1 MSCGSV
7 DERSRPVILGRGL
20 VFGIGLSKTA
30 THSLS
35 AALDSLGIRC
45 RHYPDLSYFV
55 RGDFASPLRGYD
67 AACDTP
73 CAAYFRELDRAYP
86 GSRFILTV
94 RERGEWLRSCQT
106 HFEARERPSD
116 IDPSSPKG
124 VVRRRLFGTAQFD
137 LRAFEQSWQRHHD
150 EVRAYFADRPSD
162 LLVINI
168 CRDGDA
174 CWGELRSFLGFT
186 RTGTHTSATPLSV
199 AASLSNSTHGSVIGE
214 AGAADGGGKAGDRV
228 GDGTGGSSAGCSAGG
243 SAVGRTGGTG
253 GEVGREAA
261 GSVSRR
267 GAIVAAGGIG
277 RTGVTSETSEP
288 RWIEE
293 RGDRTYMMPGRPDA
307 ADSTVETRIIHKTPV
322 AGSPDAGVGR
332 SPHVGSFPMI
342 KSESNLQQTVQFR
355 DERRIAGFMYV
366 CSRRSWSG
374 RVSKSWDQW
383 ASRPRFL
390 FLRADGVLVRLKHE
404 NDAENDAEAF
414 FALHGCVVVRSGPP
428 QFKYHT
434 LLILTVTQECMLGCT
449 DAAELDIWHKHLSR
463 WQARSDQQALRRA
476 TERFRRLALF
486 DKVHRRWPGKKEKP
500 RTKPN
505 GADSTHPEESKEC
518 KETGR
523 EGIVAAETPECG
535 RRCPC
540 GVVGIVPECG
550 GWLT

>member
-1 MSCGSV
+1 
-7 DERSRPVILGRGL
+7 
-20 VFGIGLSKTA
+20 
-30 THSLS
+30 
-35 AALDSLGIRC
+35 
-45 RHYPDLSYFV
+45 
-55 RGDFASPLRGYD
+55 
-67 AACDTP
+67 
-73 CAAYFRELDRAYP
+73 
-86 GSRFILTV
+86 
-94 RERGEWLRSCQT
+94 
-106 HFEARERPSD
+106 
-116 IDPSSPKG
+116 
-124 VVRRRLFGTAQFD
+124 
-137 LRAFEQSWQRHHD
+137 
-150 EVRAYFADRPSD
+150 
-162 LLVINI
+162 
-168 CRDGDA
+168 
-174 CWGELRSFLGFT
+174 
-186 RTGTHTSATPLSV
+186 
-199 AASLSNSTHGSVIGE
+199 
-214 AGAADGGGKAGDRV
+214 
-228 GDGTGGSSAGCSAGG
+228 
-243 SAVGRTGGTG
+243 
-253 GEVGREAA
+253 
-261 GSVSRR
+261 
-267 GAIVAAGGIG
+267 
-277 RTGVTSETSEP
+277 
-288 RWIEE
+288 
-293 RGDRTYMMPGRPDA
+293 MMPGRPDA

-523 EGIVAAETPECG
+523 DGIVAAETPECG